1 MSCHACIT
9 CSWHVIISSLKYS
22 TFHLTLIVWF
32 STYFFGLYSVSST
45 HPDLGLHT
53 LIKKISTVPVVSVNI
68 YLLMPPKSVS
78 PVQISLMSSRPIGEV
93 SQYFPG
99 LVSSSDSHQ
108 NCTNEIASNSLKPT
122 PFLIFPFSV
131 NENTIHP
138 ETGKSSFLDYIPSW
152 LDDCNSL
159 LTGLML
165 PFMHS

>member
-1 MSCHACIT
+1 MACDHFLPQILYFSFDT
-9 CSWHVIISSLKYS
+9 NCVVFNLLLWPIFSL
-22 TFHLTLIVWF
+22 
-32 STYFFGLYSVSST
+32 LYSP
-45 HPDLGLHT
+45 PDLGLHT

-138 ETGKSSFLDYIPSW
+138 ETGKSSFLDYIPS
-152 LDDCNSL
+152 
-159 LTGLML
+159 
-165 PFMHS
+165 